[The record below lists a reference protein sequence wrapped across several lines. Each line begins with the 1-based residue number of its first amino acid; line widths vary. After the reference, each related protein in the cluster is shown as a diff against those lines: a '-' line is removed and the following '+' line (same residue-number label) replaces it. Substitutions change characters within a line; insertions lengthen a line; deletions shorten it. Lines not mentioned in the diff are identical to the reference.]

1 MGVDVYLFSLPA
13 GRDVTSVMY
22 TPYDCRPRGEFHHW
36 RSPSYE
42 FEGVMAAYLGDDDIC
57 QVTQEVLDDMRE
69 RLLSGSEAAA
79 QQAQNNP
86 WQLNSHKRAFVK
98 AQRRLDKGLVVG
110 MTWTY

>member
-13 GRDVTSVMY
+13 GRDVTSVKY

-42 FEGVMAAYLGDDDIC
+42 FESVMAAYLGHDDIC
-57 QVTQEVLDDMRE
+57 QVTQEVLDGMRE
-69 RLLSGSEAAA
+69 RLLSG
-79 QQAQNNP
+79 P
-86 WQLNSHKRAFVK
+86 WDRWQLDSHKRAFAK

-110 MTWTY
+110 ITWTY